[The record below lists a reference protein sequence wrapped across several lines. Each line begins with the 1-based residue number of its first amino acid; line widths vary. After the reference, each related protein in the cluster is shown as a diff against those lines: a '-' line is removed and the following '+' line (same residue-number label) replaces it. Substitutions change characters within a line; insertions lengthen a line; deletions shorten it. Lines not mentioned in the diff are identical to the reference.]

1 MKKYKFSVLLLSI
14 VISFP
19 SIFLI
24 SIGLYNEKAITFL
37 FGLFILLLSWGI
49 YFILKKDKKHSFE
62 ISFLFINIFWWLLL
76 IQEIKR
82 ILFIIENEDMELK
95 NGQGSPL
102 AFLLGMF
109 GELIFFIPLTIA
121 IVAGIKYLSTKYN
134 KT

>member
-14 VISFP
+14 VVSFP

-24 SIGLYNEKAITFL
+24 SIGFYNEKVTTFL
-37 FGLFILLLSWGI
+37 FGSFILLLSWGI
-49 YFILKKDKKHSFE
+49 YFILKKDKKYSFE
-62 ISFLFINIFWWLLL
+62 ISFLFITIFWWLLL

-82 ILFIIENEDMELK
+82 ILFIIENEGMELK

-102 AFLLGMF
+102 AFLLGMI

-121 IVAGIKYLSTKYN
+121 IVVGIKYLLIKYK